1 VGLVYHAVADGKK
14 TEVVKRN
21 FLSDRERIRWW
32 ASQQALDMIR
42 RKLM

>member
-1 VGLVYHAVADGKK
+1 LVYHALADGQK
-14 TEVVKRN
+14 TDVVQRN
-21 FLSDRERIRWW
+21 FIGDRNRIRLW